1 MYNNPNRL
9 NLGWCWSS
17 FIFLSDLLVLW
28 NLQGLVIQ
36 LANMI
41 PAALKGRKL
50 VAMRDFGLSIPH
62 VPTNP
67 WIPPTILLSD
77 VVHQQQHRSRFS
89 NFTCESV
96 TLNSRWQ
103 LESPKLNWTAADFMR
118 QQQTLEMQGCQWYQ
132 ECEETM
138 KSSTTSMQASLPNK
152 MSFRWTVFCS
162 VDKWKCTTAVS
173 DFDCHFLVFLL
184 LSSEQIRWRFVL
196 WAIFWHHIAFVCW
209 AGTTICLP
217 DEYIP
222 FMDGMSCRYLG
233 LIQTMCQLPMRKWQH
248 TLTRQYNCMFQG
260 GWISLIWGASHHTQG
275 RDTHTVTSFTGM
287 YVSSSHWNLEFE
299 QSWLLIQKAPGNKIM
314 IWAQSKLPRRSWFII
329 KLWNSL
335 LWREG
340 GGRHSNGDIP
350 LQFTLWKVWVHAV
363 GLPCTSW
370 KWQFLT
376 HCSILCRQV
385 SWMLCLR
392 FLFFS
397 MVTRFWGMFFEIVR
411 FTRLVAACCQNT
423 A

>member
-1 MYNNPNRL
+1 MISGMWRDHEIINNFNVSLSAQQDEFQMDSFLFCRQMEVYNSSLWLWLPFPCFLAIKFWANKMEICTMG
-9 NLGWCWSS
+9 NLLTPYC
-17 FIFLSDLLVLW
+17 IC
-28 NLQGLVIQ
+28 
-36 LANMI
+36 
-41 PAALKGRKL
+41 
-50 VAMRDFGLSIPH
+50 
-62 VPTNP
+62 
-67 WIPPTILLSD
+67 LLSR
-77 VVHQQQHRSRFS
+77 HY
-89 NFTCESV
+89 NLPAWWIY
-96 TLNSRWQ
+96 TLRGWN
-103 LESPKLNWTAADFMR
+103 E
-118 QQQTLEMQGCQWYQ
+118 
-132 ECEETM
+132 
-138 KSSTTSMQASLPNK
+138 
-152 MSFRWTVFCS
+152 
-162 VDKWKCTTAVS
+162 
-173 DFDCHFLVFLL
+173 
-184 LSSEQIRWRFVL
+184 
-196 WAIFWHHIAFVCW
+196 
-209 AGTTICLP
+209 
-217 DEYIP
+217 
-222 FMDGMSCRYLG
+222 SCRYLG

-299 QSWLLIQKAPGNKIM
+299 RSWLLLQKAPTNK

-340 GGRHSNGDIP
+340 GGRHYTGDIL

-385 SWMLCLR
+385 SWILCWR

-397 MVTRFWGMFFEIVR
+397 MARSHQILRNVFWNCQIYKVGCSMLPKYSIIRMMVIFHICMVMLCIKF
-411 FTRLVAACCQNT
+411 LVQSKNCKRKLN
-423 A
+423 